1 MTGSQVRRAQLLD
14 WLYDYPGDVAS
25 IVEFL
30 GQEPDQLAQNLW
42 RGTLRALDEEGLIR
56 LAETMGFDGIS
67 AFITEAGRADVEAR
81 RARREDP
88 ARRRAAAATGLLLFL
103 YEKDPYREFW
113 CEIDRI
119 ESTNYAL
126 FEGGRLPGQ
135 LFRRLA
141 DDLHAEGLIV
151 RRHPTKDDRPLTAQL
166 TRKGQECVEAG
177 GDVAA
182 YLNRGKEQAANITHF
197 HGPVSGSN
205 VSWASERVTQTATTT
220 GIASEELV
228 ALIHAITEA
237 LPVLGLSGE
246 QAAAVQHNAEVIEG
260 ELQRSQPDKHI
271 VRTMLMRTVD
281 TIVGAGNSALG
292 LVLTGYAKE
301 LMQRAGV
308 PTE

>member
-1 MTGSQVRRAQLLD
+1 MTSSQVRRAQLLD

-30 GQEPDQLAQNLW
+30 GQEPDELAQNLW

-56 LAETMGFDGIS
+56 LAESMGFDGIS
-67 AFITEAGRADVEAR
+67 AFITDAGRTDVEAR
-81 RARREDP
+81 RARRDDP
-88 ARRRAAAATGLLLFL
+88 ARRRAAAATGLLRWL
-103 YEKDPYREFW
+103 YEKDPYGEFW
-113 CEIDRI
+113 CETDRI
-119 ESTNYAL
+119 ESTDYAM
-126 FEGGRLPGQ
+126 FEGDRLPRR
-135 LFRRLA
+135 LFRTVV
-141 DDLHAEGLIV
+141 DHLHAEGLLV
-151 RRHPTKDDRPLTAQL
+151 RRYPTNDRPLTAQL

-182 YLNRGKEQAANITHF
+182 YVNRGKEQPANITHF

-220 GIASEELV
+220 GIASDELA
-228 ALIHAITEA
+228 ALIQAITEA

-308 PTE
+308 PIE